1 MKNKIFII
9 RNLVIAVNIIIYFY
23 VTFFGNNQ
31 YIYDMTYLKSVLFM
45 IINAIF
51 IYVSG
56 ITLDE
61 EKIYKQNISLYI
73 MLFLVLLFSVTFIIG
88 RPSFRI
94 YTWTYG
100 GLYTPFKTIIS
111 QFKYGTNLSILKNI
125 LGNIF
130 MLVPFSF
137 LLIMK
142 NEKNTSF
149 LRQTLITLPIILI
162 IEITQAITHTGT
174 FDIDDIIL
182 NYIGIIIFTLIG
194 NFISVTK
201 IKKLFISDFNLKES
215 LKYLMFTCLL
225 IILIIFDISLF
236 I

>member
-1 MKNKIFII
+1 
-9 RNLVIAVNIIIYFY
+9 
-23 VTFFGNNQ
+23 
-31 YIYDMTYLKSVLFM
+31 
-45 IINAIF
+45 
-51 IYVSG
+51 
-56 ITLDE
+56 
-61 EKIYKQNISLYI
+61 
-73 MLFLVLLFSVTFIIG
+73 
-88 RPSFRI
+88 
-94 YTWTYG
+94 
-100 GLYTPFKTIIS
+100 
-111 QFKYGTNLSILKNI
+111 
-125 LGNIF
+125 

-137 LLIMK
+137 LLILK

-194 NFISVTK
+194 KFIPVTK